1 MALVS
6 PANIAEVSNTSSSFR
21 FTFRSTL
28 STAGNLY
35 LLLTPKI
42 YTDFDIELE
51 ANSISAGNNQHRDFT
66 FQWSNSLFTDVM
78 RGISYNLSIALKT
91 ASDSSAYVATGM
103 TVKRPYFA
111 TAINTADTPGFSIT
125 DAFLPANRVSDQVF
139 STDELEYVGTWHSY
153 PRITLTGK
161 FNYCKLVNTGTGAQI
176 GIDSVVESNHIRVV
190 ETDPLSKQYGLWG
203 GADEDNLVNKSGE
216 LGSESNI
223 RDFFIPASNVLPRP
237 MAIEAYFYN
246 RNSDTNVEI
255 SYPIKYF
262 ALGDNPL

>member
-91 ASDSSAYVATGM
+91 AT
-103 TVKRPYFA
+103 
-111 TAINTADTPGFSIT
+111 
-125 DAFLPANRVSDQVF
+125 
-139 STDELEYVGTWHSY
+139 
-153 PRITLTGK
+153 
-161 FNYCKLVNTGTGAQI
+161 KLA
-176 GIDSVVESNHIRVV
+176 
-190 ETDPLSKQYGLWG
+190 
-203 GADEDNLVNKSGE
+203 
-216 LGSESNI
+216 
-223 RDFFIPASNVLPRP
+223 
-237 MAIEAYFYN
+237 
-246 RNSDTNVEI
+246 
-255 SYPIKYF
+255 
-262 ALGDNPL
+262 